1 MIIQVKRE
9 TSIQDAV
16 PSKIYLDG
24 AFFAHGLE
32 NKNYMIPAGRYSVTG
47 KRSEKFGANKIYLNV
62 QDRSGIMF
70 HGGNTTEDTRG
81 CILVGANRNGATI
94 SGDKSNELFKEVN
107 NAANAGEG
115 VVCVVSNAFNWPIVL
130 TVAGVVGLVFLATR

>member
-9 TSIQDAV
+9 TAIQNAV

-24 AFFAHGLE
+24 AFFAYGLE
-32 NKNYMIPAGRYSVTG
+32 NQNYMIPNGRYSVTG
-47 KRSEKFGANKIYLNV
+47 KRSEKFGANKLYLNV
-62 QDRSGIMF
+62 PERSGIMF
-70 HGGNTTEDTRG
+70 LGGNTAEDTKG
-81 CILVGANRNGATI
+81 CLLVGANRNGATI
-94 SGDKSNELFKEVN
+94 SGDKSNELYNEVN

-115 VVCVVSNAFNWPIVL
+115 VVCVVSNAFNWSMAL

>member
-9 TSIQDAV
+9 TAIQNAV

-24 AFFAHGLE
+24 AFFAYGLE
-32 NKNYMIPAGRYSVTG
+32 NQNYMIPTGRYSVTG
-47 KRSEKFGANKIYLNV
+47 KRSEKFGTNKLYLNV
-62 QDRSGIMF
+62 PERSGIMF
-70 HGGNTTEDTRG
+70 HGGNTAEDTKG
-81 CILVGANRNGATI
+81 CLLVGANRNRATI
-94 SGDKSNELFKEVN
+94 SGDKSNELYNEVN

-115 VVCVVSNAFNWPIVL
+115 VVCVVSNAFNWSMAL

>member
-9 TSIQDAV
+9 TSIQDAI

-24 AFFAHGLE
+24 AFFAYGLE
-32 NKNYMIPAGRYSVTG
+32 NKNYMFPAGRYSVTG

-62 QDRSGIMF
+62 PDRSGIMF
-70 HGGNTTEDTRG
+70 HGGNNTEDTRG

-94 SGDKSNELFKEVN
+94 SGDKSNELYNKVN